1 MIKIL
6 LIIISVLLI
15 YIIYRRNNN
24 YEYFRNINQNI
35 IIKEPYDSFYAP
47 VYSSL
52 ISDQVIDKSKF
63 ETNDLIKVSSLKHYP
78 NASLLDIGAGG
89 GDHLIWLKKKHLPNL
104 TLTALDSSEYMLKE
118 TRKRF
123 NKFKIETENVR
134 FINKNIHESDLFMPT
149 SFSHITC
156 FYFTIYQLKLDDS
169 LKNIYKW
176 LRPGG
181 WFVVHVVDMNRFDP
195 ILDAASPFL
204 GTTLQK
210 YSKNRI
216 TESKVHFKKFTY
228 YSNFSFKKTKN
239 GKKKA
244 VFDEM
249 FDFKNKPIIRKQ
261 RHSLNVFKID
271 KFVDTMYKLK
281 FELKHTTNLS
291 HINYPFQYLLYFQK

>member
-6 LIIISVLLI
+6 LIIIINVLLL
-15 YIIYRRNNN
+15 YIIFSRNK
-24 YEYFRNINQNI
+24 EKFTNINQNI
-35 IIKEPYDSFYAP
+35 VIKEPYDSFYAP

-52 ISDQVIDKSKF
+52 ISDQVMDKSKF

-78 NASLLDIGAGG
+78 NASLIDIGSGG
-89 GDHLIWLKKKHLPNL
+89 GDHIIWLKKRKLPNL
-104 TLTALDSSEYMLKE
+104 KLTAIDSSEYMLKE

-123 NKFKIETENVR
+123 NKFKVEVDNVR
-134 FINKNIHESDLFMPT
+134 FINKDIHESDLFMPT

-156 FYFTIYQLKLDDS
+156 FYFTIYQLKLKET

-181 WFVVHVVDMNRFDP
+181 WFVVHVVDMDRFDP
-195 ILDAASPFL
+195 ILDAASPFY

-228 YSNFSFKKTKN
+228 YSNFSFKKSKK
-239 GKKKA
+239 GDKKA

-261 RHSLNVFKID
+261 RHYLNVFKID
-271 KFVDTMYKLK
+271 EFVDRMAKLK